1 MPVLDFES
9 YKNTGKIEYVSGSNP
24 SNRLRPDTEAA
35 NILQEQ
41 EALDS
46 LASVMEMSTD
56 ELIGELTVR
65 NATGQSLREIK
76 TADIVEELSQR
87 MIAIEY
93 ILMITL
99 SSSEKD

>member
-1 MPVLDFES
+1 MSVLDFES

-24 SNRLRPDTEAA
+24 SNRQRPDTEAA